1 LFNEGYHGASPESA
15 VRTGLSRE
23 AMRLA
28 AILLDHPLGAVP
40 ATYALCALMCLNAA
54 RLPVRVDDGGN
65 LISLFDQNR
74 SLWDQSLVQQGLKF
88 IELSAS
94 GSELTE
100 YHVETAIASIHSTAS
115 RPEDTNWGMIVS
127 FYDTLIAIRSSPIVA
142 LNRAI
147 AIAQRDGPERGLK
160 ELDAI
165 GDRDRLTTY
174 PFYSAARAELE
185 LRCGRHQEA
194 RQHFRAAL
202 ALARNPMERRFFDQR
217 ISACERGNLD

>member
-1 LFNEGYHGASPESA
+1 
-15 VRTGLSRE
+15 
-23 AMRLA
+23 MRLA

-54 RLPVRVDDGGN
+54 RLPARVDDGGN

-74 SLWDQSLVQQGLKF
+74 SLWDQFLVQQGLKF
-88 IELSAS
+88 IELSAL

-100 YHVETAIASIHSTAS
+100 YYVETAIASIHSTAS

-165 GDRDRLTTY
+165 WRPRSSHDLSVLFCRTRRTRASLRQTPGSTPTL
-174 PFYSAARAELE
+174 PSGACARA
-185 LRCGRHQEA
+185 
-194 RQHFRAAL
+194 
-202 ALARNPMERRFFDQR
+202 
-217 ISACERGNLD
+217 